1 MRKDLKTAADFKN
14 GKLFNRRDAIV
25 YAFLL
30 MLIIA
35 LFIIFALPSSTEAS
49 GFYVYVEDELVL
61 TIKYGEEPVVHKTD
75 KATVIID
82 GNDFYV
88 YFNEEKTNY
97 NKITVTENGAK
108 ITDATC
114 SLSRDCVYEPTIKN
128 DGAIYC
134 VPHRLKIVPILTSAT
149 PPLTGGNAYVKN
161 A

>member
-14 GKLFNRRDAIV
+14 GKLFNKRDAIV

-30 MLIIA
+30 ILIIA
-35 LFIIFALPSSTEAS
+35 LFVIFALPSSTES
-49 GFYVYVEDELVL
+49 NGFYVYVKDELVL

-75 KATVIID
+75 KATVFID
-82 GNDFYV
+82 SDDFYV
-88 YFNEEKTNY
+88 YFNEDKTDY
-97 NKITVTENGAK
+97 NKITVNENGAK

-134 VPHRLKIVPILTSAT
+134 VPHQLKIVPIKSEAT
-149 PPLTGGNAYVKN
+149 PPLTGENAYVKN